1 MGHRRV
7 VSGGSLEGSRR
18 RMVERLQEAGIRDSR
33 VLAALGSVPRHRL
46 VPEALQHRAY
56 DESALPIGERQT
68 ISAPLVV
75 AAMSQALALRGE
87 ETVLEIGTGSA
98 YQAAIL
104 SRLAERVISVER
116 IPRLA
121 SRARSA
127 LDALGISNVLVFLG
141 DGSRGWPSE
150 APYDAVV
157 VTAGALSVPEPLL
170 DQLAPGGRLVGP
182 FGERDEQALLRI
194 TRRPDGEFER
204 EQLGRCRFVDLVGEH
219 GWAA

>member
-7 VSGGSLEGSRR
+7 ASGGGLEGSRR
-18 RMVERLQEAGIRDSR
+18 RMVERLQKTGIRDPR
-33 VLAALGSVPRHRL
+33 VLAALRSVPRHCL
-46 VPEALQHRAY
+46 VPDALQHRAY

-75 AAMSQALALRGE
+75 ATMSQALALRGD

-116 IPRLA
+116 IPHLA
-121 SRARSA
+121 NRARSA
-127 LDALGISNVLVFLG
+127 LDALGVSNVVVFLG
-141 DGSRGWPSE
+141 DGSRGWPAE
-150 APYDAVV
+150 APYDAIV
-157 VTAGALSVPEPLL
+157 VTAAAVSVPEPLL
-170 DQLAPGGRLVGP
+170 DQLALAGRLVGP
-182 FGERDEQALLRI
+182 FGDRDEQALLRI
-194 TRRPDGEFER
+194 TRGPDGKLER

>member
-1 MGHRRV
+1 MR
-7 VSGGSLEGSRR
+7 
-18 RMVERLQEAGIRDSR
+18 
-33 VLAALGSVPRHRL
+33 SVPRHHL

-127 LDALGISNVLVFLG
+127 LDGLGISNVLVFLG

-150 APYDAVV
+150 APYDAIV
-157 VTAGALSVPEPLL
+157 VTAAAHSVPEPLL
-170 DQLAPGGRLVGP
+170 SQLAPGGRLVGP

-194 TRRPDGEFER
+194 TRRPDGDFER
-204 EQLGRCRFVDLVGEH
+204 TQLGRCRFVDLVGEH

>member
-1 MGHRRV
+1 
-7 VSGGSLEGSRR
+7 
-18 RMVERLQEAGIRDSR
+18 MVARLKDSGIRDPR
-33 VLAALGSVPRHRL
+33 VLAALRTVPRHCL

-75 AAMSQALALRGE
+75 AVMTQALALLGD

-104 SRLAERVISVER
+104 SWLAERVISVER

-127 LDALGISNVLVFLG
+127 LDALGVSNVLVFLG
-141 DGSRGWPSE
+141 DGSRGWRPE
-150 APYDAVV
+150 APYDAIV
-157 VTAGALSVPEPLL
+157 VTAAALSVPEPLL
-170 DQLAPGGRLVGP
+170 EQLAPGGRLVGP
-182 FGERDEQALLRI
+182 FGERDEQVLLRI
-194 TRRPDGEFER
+194 TRRLDGAFER

>member
-7 VSGGSLEGSRR
+7 ASGESHEGSRR
-18 RMVERLQEAGIRDSR
+18 RMVERLQDGGIRDSR
-33 VLAALGSVPRHRL
+33 VLAALGSVPRHHL

-56 DESALPIGERQT
+56 DESALPIGEGQT
-68 ISAPLVV
+68 ISAPMVV
-75 AAMSQALALRGE
+75 AAMSQALALRGD

-104 SRLAERVISVER
+104 SQLAERVISVER

-121 SRARSA
+121 NRARSA
-127 LDALGISNVLVFLG
+127 LDSLGLSNVVVFLG
-141 DGSRGWPSE
+141 DGSRGWPAE
-150 APYDAVV
+150 APYDAIV
-157 VTAGALSVPEPLL
+157 VTAATVSVPEPLL
-170 DQLAPGGRLVGP
+170 DQLAAGGRLVGP
-182 FGERDEQALLRI
+182 FGDREEQVLLRI
-194 TRRPDGEFER
+194 TRGADGEFER